1 MNTEFKT
8 VRSLDNA
15 HSDESTKVKHVAKDR
30 KEDKKGRSGSFEQ
43 DIHPC

>member
-8 VRSLDNA
+8 VRLLDNA
-15 HSDESTKVKHVAKDR
+15 HSDESTEVKQVGKDR
-30 KEDKKGRSGSFEQ
+30 KEDKKVRFGSPEQ